1 MIRNLILDW
10 SGTLVDDFTATL
22 VATNAVFTHH
32 GKEPFTAET
41 FRRDFRLPYPDF
53 YKDFLPGH
61 ELDDLEVLFKK
72 AFFEAEKLVQ
82 PLSPTRDFLDAAR
95 QKGLRLFVL
104 SSMNEEALL
113 RQAKSFD
120 LGQYFEA
127 IYGGVLDKRGKM
139 AEVIARHS
147 LTPSETAYVGDM
159 VHDVHAAEAGGV
171 TSVAVLS
178 GYDPVERLAPAQ
190 PDIILPDV
198 SGLPRLCTAPLTT
211 TPTGLR
217 ADIVVNKL
225 RVPVLIGVPD
235 EEREKPQDIK
245 VSLTIETRT
254 GLGALHDEIEG
265 TIDYFEV
272 TEEVKKLVAE
282 RPRKLIETLAEEIA
296 NLVVTQ
302 FGAAA
307 VRVEIEKPILM
318 NCEGVVVSFERR
330 G

>member
-159 VHDVHAAEAGGV
+159 VHDVHAAEVGGV

-178 GYDPVERLAPAQ
+178 GYDPV
-190 PDIILPDV
+190 
-198 SGLPRLCTAPLTT
+198 PRLCTAPLTT
-211 TPTGLR
+211 TPAGLR
-217 ADIVVNKL
+217 ADIMVNKL